1 MCRGGGHEHRRT
13 YAFELSARALEALL
27 STLCLERAS
36 SHINGAPGERY
47 SRAAQL
53 PLLTLLLAHVCAL
66 ALTLSVLSHSYARLS
81 FRRLARWLIARST
94 VVERRITY
102 YLYYDDVEIVN
113 VNPLGQ
119 FL

>member
-13 YAFELSARALEALL
+13 YAFELSQGPWRR
-27 STLCLERAS
+27 SSRLCLERAS
-36 SHINGAPGERY
+36 SHINGAPGERC

>member
-1 MCRGGGHEHRRT
+1 MPGGEAMNIAALTRLSLQGNLGGG
-13 YAFELSARALEALL
+13 
-27 STLCLERAS
+27 STRLCLERAS
-36 SHINGAPGERY
+36 SHINGASGERC

-53 PLLTLLLAHVCAL
+53 PLLPLLLAHVCAL

-94 VVERRITY
+94 VVERRITNS
-102 YLYYDDVEIVN
+102 LYYDDVEIVN
-113 VNPLGQ
+113 PLGQ